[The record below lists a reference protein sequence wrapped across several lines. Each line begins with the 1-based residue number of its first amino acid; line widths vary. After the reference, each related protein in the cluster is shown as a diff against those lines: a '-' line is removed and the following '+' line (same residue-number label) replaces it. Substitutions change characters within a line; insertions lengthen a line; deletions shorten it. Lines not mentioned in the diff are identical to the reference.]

1 MRGRVERGT
10 IKDNPAFPPTLHYRN
25 TFPNRTRTRKVCSKI
40 QYHFLK
46 GLLVGYDVTHISPSL
61 SAVKPPTGLSSER
74 SAAAR
79 RVGCIRITF
88 AIPQPVIFTTWR
100 KREGKQYCPV
110 LAQVKVFRYR
120 RIRKVFQVCS
130 SFKQGNYDIAR
141 RLFLSERV
149 HRELSFLV
157 LQT

>member
-1 MRGRVERGT
+1 MFPRPESESNALSMGHMMGGVERGM
-10 IKDNPAFPPTLHYRN
+10 IKDNPAFPSTLHYRN

-61 SAVKPPTGLSSER
+61 SALKTATGLSSER

-79 RVGCIRITF
+79 RVGCICTTF

-100 KREGKQYCPV
+100 KREGKRYCPV
-110 LAQVKVFRYR
+110 LAQVMVFRY
-120 RIRKVFQVCS
+120 KENPQGFPSLLVFQTR
-130 SFKQGNYDIAR
+130 Q
-141 RLFLSERV
+141 L
-149 HRELSFLV
+149 
-157 LQT
+157 